1 METLIDS
8 LVFFPRGLVYV
19 ALGVIV
25 LLLAKLVRSVITSHK
40 EDEEVVQR
48 QNLAEALRLSGYLV
62 GVVLVFVGAVYQ
74 PAHLAL
80 LDTGTGLGFDSQFAL
95 DVLRVFLYSLA
106 GIIALNLLRISLDKL
121 VLYKFDVEKEIVED
135 RNVGTGA
142 VEFGINV
149 ATGLMIAGSLSG
161 SGVGGEAL
169 EAVTTLAFLVLGQVV
184 LILFALFY
192 QLTTSFDLHD
202 EIERDNAAVGVAFG
216 GNLIA
221 IGFVMLK
228 ALSGDFLS
236 WQQSITEF
244 VLFAVVGFV
253 LLYLLRL
260 IVDLLVLPRVNV
272 SQQMTGERNAGVA
285 LVESAVVISCS
296 LILFFAI

>member
-1 METLIDS
+1 METLVDA

-19 ALGVIV
+19 VLGAIV
-25 LLLAKLVRSVITSHK
+25 LLLAKIVRSVITSHK

-48 QNLAEALRLSGYLV
+48 QNLAEALRLSGYLI

-80 LDTGTGLGFDSQFAL
+80 LETGMGFDAQFGL

-106 GIIALNLLRISLDKL
+106 GIVVLNLLRVSMDKL

-161 SGVGGEAL
+161 AGGGGEL
-169 EAVTTLAFLVLGQVV
+169 FEAVTTLVFLVLGQVV
-184 LILFALFY
+184 LVLFALFY
-192 QLTTSFDLHD
+192 ELTTSFDVHD

-216 GNLIA
+216 GNLVA

-236 WQQSITEF
+236 WQQSLIEF
-244 VLFAVVGFV
+244 VVFAVVGFV
-253 LLYLLRL
+253 LLYGLRL
-260 IVDLLVLPRVNV
+260 LVDLLLLPRVNV
-272 SQQMTGERNAGVA
+272 SQQLTGERNAGVA

>member
-1 METLIDS
+1 METLFDA

-25 LLLAKLVRSVITSHK
+25 LLLAKVVRSAITRHK

-48 QNLAEALRLSGYLV
+48 QNLAEALRLSGYLI

-74 PAHLAL
+74 PPHLAL
-80 LDTGTGLGFDSQFAL
+80 LDPGMGFDAQFGL

-106 GIIALNLLRISLDKL
+106 GIVVLNILRFSMDKL

-142 VEFGINV
+142 VEFGFNV

-161 SGVGGEAL
+161 AGGGGELL
-169 EAVTTLAFLVLGQVV
+169 EAITTLVFLVLGQVV

-192 QLTTSFDLHD
+192 ELTTSFDVHG
-202 EIERDNAAVGVAFG
+202 EIEQDNAAVGVAFG
-216 GNLIA
+216 GNIIA

-228 ALSGDFLS
+228 ALSGDFVS
-236 WQQSITEF
+236 WQQSIIEF
-244 VLFAVVGFV
+244 VIFAVVGFV

-260 IVDLLVLPRVNV
+260 LVDLLVLPRVNV
-272 SQQMTGERNAGVA
+272 SQQITGERNAGVA
-285 LVESAVVISCS
+285 LVESAVVIGCS

>member
-1 METLIDS
+1 METLIDA

-19 ALGVIV
+19 ALGVVV
-25 LLLAKLVRSVITSHK
+25 LLLAKLVRSAITTHK
-40 EDEEVVQR
+40 EDEVVVQGK
-48 QNLAEALRLSGYLV
+48 NLAEALRLSGYLI

-74 PAHLAL
+74 PAHLAI
-80 LDTGTGLGFDSQFAL
+80 LDAGLGFDAQFGL

-106 GIIALNLLRISLDKL
+106 GIIALNLLRFSMDKL
-121 VLYKFDVEKEIVED
+121 VLYKFDVEKEILED

-142 VEFGINV
+142 AEFGINV

-161 SGVGGEAL
+161 AGGGSEL
-169 EAVTTLAFLVLGQVV
+169 SEAVTTLVFLVLGQVV

-192 QLTTSFDLHD
+192 QLTTSFDLHE
-202 EIERDNAAVGVAFG
+202 EIEKDNVAVGVAFG

-221 IGFVMLK
+221 IGLVMLK

-236 WQQSITEF
+236 WQQSIIE
-244 VLFAVVGFV
+244 FAVFAVIGFV
-253 LLYLLRL
+253 LLYVLRL
-260 IVDLLVLPRVNV
+260 LVDLLVLPRVNV
-272 SQQMTGERNAGVA
+272 ARQMSGERNTGVA
-285 LVESAVVISCS
+285 LVESAVVISSS

>member
-1 METLIDS
+1 MEILFDA

-19 ALGVIV
+19 ALGLVV
-25 LLLAKLVRSVITSHK
+25 LLLAKLVRSAITKHK
-40 EDEEVVQR
+40 EDEEVVER
-48 QNLAEALRLSGYLV
+48 QNLAEALRLSGYLI

-80 LDTGTGLGFDSQFAL
+80 LDTGLGFDAQFGL
-95 DVLRVFLYSLA
+95 DVLRVFLYSMA
-106 GIIALNLLRISLDKL
+106 GIVALNILRFSMDKL

-142 VEFGINV
+142 AEFGINV
-149 ATGLMIAGSLSG
+149 ATGLMIAGSLAG
-161 SGVGGEAL
+161 AAGGGEL
-169 EAVTTLAFLVLGQVV
+169 FEAFTTLVFLVLGQVV

-192 QLTTSFDLHD
+192 ELTTSFEVHD
-202 EIERDNAAVGVAFG
+202 EIERDNVAVGLAFG

-228 ALSGDFLS
+228 ALSGDFLG
-236 WQQSITEF
+236 WQQSLTEF
-244 VLFAVVGFV
+244 VVFAIIGFA
-253 LLYLLRL
+253 LLYVLRL
-260 IVDLLVLPRVNV
+260 LVDLLVLPKVNV
-272 SQQMTGERNAGVA
+272 ARQLTGERNVGVA
-285 LVESAVVISCS
+285 LVESAVVISSS

>member
-1 METLIDS
+1 METLVDA

-19 ALGVIV
+19 VLGVIV
-25 LLLAKLVRSVITSHK
+25 LLLAKVVRSAITRHK

-48 QNLAEALRLSGYLV
+48 QNLAEALRLSGYLI

-80 LDTGTGLGFDSQFAL
+80 LETGLGFDGQFGL

-106 GIIALNLLRISLDKL
+106 GIVVLNILRLSMDKL
-121 VLYKFDVEKEIVED
+121 VLYQFDVEKEIVED

-161 SGVGGEAL
+161 AAGGGDLFEAM
-169 EAVTTLAFLVLGQVV
+169 TTLVFLILGQVV

-192 QLTTSFDLHD
+192 QLTTSFDVHD

-236 WQQSITEF
+236 WQQSIIEF
-244 VLFAVVGFV
+244 VLFAVVGFI

-260 IVDLLVLPRVNV
+260 LVDLLVLPRVNV
-272 SQQMTGERNAGVA
+272 SQQMTVERNAGVA